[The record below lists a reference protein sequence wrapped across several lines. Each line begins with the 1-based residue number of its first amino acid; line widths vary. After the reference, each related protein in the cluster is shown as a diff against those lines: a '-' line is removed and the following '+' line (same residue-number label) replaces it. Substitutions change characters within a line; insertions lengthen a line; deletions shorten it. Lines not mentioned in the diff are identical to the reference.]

1 MLEPREIGRNGG
13 HFAVIGWNIA
23 SRLLVLASKAH
34 LEGVAE
40 LGKHGELGQRSD
52 RSLRALHQDSVETA
66 RRDRWRRPGDVGRG
80 LHE

>member
-1 MLEPREIGRNGG
+1 MLASREIGRNGG

-40 LGKHGELGQRSD
+40 LGKHG
-52 RSLRALHQDSVETA
+52 SLDNLATAAYGRCIKIPLRPRAA
-66 RRDRWRRPGDVGRG
+66 IAGGAPGM
-80 LHE
+80 